1 MLDREETQKSL
12 DTFRKYVIQQAK
24 SNLSKS
30 KKNSS
35 KKLYNSINGVSK
47 VNPNSISLYFEML
60 DYGVYQD
67 KGVNG
72 VGPAGKDRFGKPK
85 KVVKNGKYNFG
96 SGTGPEGG
104 LTKGIDKW
112 MVRKGIAPR
121 DKNGNFIS
129 RKNLKFLIARSIFR
143 HGIKASFFFTKPFE
157 KAYKNLPNELISAY
171 GLDITKIFTDTIDT
185 RK

>member
-1 MLDREETQKSL
+1 MLDREETQKEL
-12 DTFRKYVIQQAK
+12 DKFRKYVIQQART
-24 SNLSKS
+24 NLTKS
-30 KKNSS
+30 KKNTS

-67 KGVNG
+67 KGVKGLKSNYVENKNTPYSYKKG
-72 VGPAGKDRFGKPK
+72 VPSRQML
-85 KVVKNGKYNFG
+85 KN
-96 SGTGPEGG
+96 
-104 LTKGIDKW
+104 LDKW
-112 MVRKGIAPR
+112 IVKKGIAPR
-121 DKNGNFIS
+121 DKDGKFIN
-129 RKNLKFLIARSIFR
+129 RQGLKFAIAKSIFNK
-143 HGIKASFFFTKPFE
+143 GIKASFFFTKPFE